1 MVDSMF
7 AALDED
13 ASGTVAMSEL
23 VGVLFPKA
31 IGDNREDIGK
41 YHYCIFVIPICF
53 NRCCLY
59 DLFLFNFDNKVS
71 FFFPFFFLP
80 NFFSIFFDSSFF
92 PVLYL
97 MMDATPSNS
106 SVDEDAVETG
116 PVSDAVRT
124 ELKQLFDI
132 YDIDKNG
139 VLTVDELRNAM
150 SSAFLFD
157 AGDNLSPEASAVT
170 TLDFERIVMSSDMN
184 GDNEIDF
191 EEWIHLMRHFFE

>member
-1 MVDSMF
+1 
-7 AALDED
+7 
-13 ASGTVAMSEL
+13 
-23 VGVLFPKA
+23 
-31 IGDNREDIGK
+31 
-41 YHYCIFVIPICF
+41 
-53 NRCCLY
+53 
-59 DLFLFNFDNKVS
+59 
-71 FFFPFFFLP
+71 
-80 NFFSIFFDSSFF
+80 
-92 PVLYL
+92 

>member
-1 MVDSMF
+1 MGRVRKGNKETITRMVDSMF

-41 YHYCIFVIPICF
+41 YHYCVSVFPFCF
-53 NRCCLY
+53 NRFIY
-59 DLFLFNFDNKVS
+59 FNFDNKN
-71 FFFPFFFLP
+71 FFFFLL
-80 NFFSIFFDSSFF
+80 FLSSFF
-92 PVLYL
+92 SVLYL